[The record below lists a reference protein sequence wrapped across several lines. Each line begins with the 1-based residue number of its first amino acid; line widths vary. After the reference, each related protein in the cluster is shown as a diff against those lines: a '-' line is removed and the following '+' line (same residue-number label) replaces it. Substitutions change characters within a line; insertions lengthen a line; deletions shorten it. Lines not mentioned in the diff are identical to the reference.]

1 MTNKDPDLLL
11 EPLGRSI
18 MVKALIISAVAH
30 VVIIFG
36 TSFGLYADWAEFGVQ
51 SPSSIKMKKKELQ
64 EQVEEE
70 ARRKA
75 AEERAAQVQ
84 EAAVAAEGDGAAAG
98 TNAPAGAAPAAAGG
112 EKPAPKAEETA
123 PAAPELEPLPPKS
136 GFSLGEDF
144 SI

>member
-98 TNAPAGAAPAAAGG
+98 TNAPGGAAPA
-112 EKPAPKAEETA
+112 PAPKAEEKA
-123 PAAPELEPLPPKS
+123 PVAPELEPLPPKS

>member
-75 AEERAAQVQ
+75 AEERAAQAQ
-84 EAAVAAEGDGAAAG
+84 EAAEGDGSAAG
-98 TNAPAGAAPAAAGG
+98 TNAPGGAAPA
-112 EKPAPKAEETA
+112 PAPKAEEKA
-123 PAAPELEPLPPKS
+123 PVAPEIEPLPPKS

>member
-70 ARRKA
+70 ARPKA

-98 TNAPAGAAPAAAGG
+98 TNAPGGAAPA
-112 EKPAPKAEETA
+112 PAPKAEEKA
-123 PAAPELEPLPPKS
+123 PVAPEIEPLPPKS

>member
-36 TSFGLYADWAEFGVQ
+36 TSFGLYADWAEYGVH
-51 SPSSIKMKKKELQ
+51 SPATIKLLQ
-64 EQVEEE
+64 KAQEEKVEEE

-75 AEERAAQVQ
+75 AEERAAQAQ
-84 EAAVAAEGDGAAAG
+84 EAAVAAEGDGSAAG
-98 TNAPAGAAPAAAGG
+98 TNAPGGAAPA
-112 EKPAPKAEETA
+112 PAPKAEEKA
-123 PAAPELEPLPPKS
+123 PVAPEIEPLPPKS

>member
-36 TSFGLYADWAEFGVQ
+36 TPFGLYADWAAFGVQ

-75 AEERAAQVQ
+75 AEARAAQVQ
-84 EAAVAAEGDGAAAG
+84 EAAVAAEGGGAPSG
-98 TNAPAGAAPAAAGG
+98 THAPGG
-112 EKPAPKAEETA
+112 VAPAPKAEE
-123 PAAPELEPLPPKS
+123 PAAVPPELEPLPPKS
-136 GFSLGEDF
+136 GFTLGEDF

>member
-75 AEERAAQVQ
+75 AEERAAQAQ
-84 EAAVAAEGDGAAAG
+84 EAAVAAEGDGSAAG
-98 TNAPAGAAPAAAGG
+98 TNAPGGAAPA
-112 EKPAPKAEETA
+112 PAPKAEEKA
-123 PAAPELEPLPPKS
+123 PVAPEIEPLPPKS

>member
-1 MTNKDPDLLL
+1 MTNRDPDLLL
-11 EPLGRSI
+11 EDFGRSI

-36 TSFGLYADWAEFGVQ
+36 TSFGLYADWAEFGVH
-51 SPSSIKMKKKELQ
+51 SPATIKMKRKELQ

-70 ARRKA
+70 ARRKS
-75 AEERAAQVQ
+75 AEERAAQAQ
-84 EAAVAAEGDGAAAG
+84 EAAVAADGASATS
-98 TNAPAGAAPAAAGG
+98 TNAPGGTAPAPAGDA
-112 EKPAPKAEETA
+112 KPAPKAEEKA
-123 PAAPELEPLPPKS
+123 PVAPELEPLPPKS

>member
-36 TSFGLYADWAEFGVQ
+36 TSFGLYADWAAFGVQ

-75 AEERAAQVQ
+75 AEARAAQAQ
-84 EAAVAAEGDGAAAG
+84 EAAVAAEGDGSAAG
-98 TNAPAGAAPAAAGG
+98 TNAPGGAAPAT
-112 EKPAPKAEETA
+112 APKAEEKA
-123 PAAPELEPLPPKS
+123 PVAPELEPLPPKS

>member
-36 TSFGLYADWAEFGVQ
+36 TSFGLYADWAAFGVQ

-84 EAAVAAEGDGAAAG
+84 EAAVAAEGDGSAAG
-98 TNAPAGAAPAAAGG
+98 TNAPSGAAPA
-112 EKPAPKAEETA
+112 PAPKAEEKA
-123 PAAPELEPLPPKS
+123 PVAPEIEPLPPKS

>member
-36 TSFGLYADWAEFGVQ
+36 TSFGLYADWAEYGVH
-51 SPSSIKMKKKELQ
+51 SPATIKLLQ
-64 EQVEEE
+64 MAQEEKVEEE

-84 EAAVAAEGDGAAAG
+84 EAAVAAEGSPAS
-98 TNAPAGAAPAAAGG
+98 TNAPGGTAPAPAEGA
-112 EKPAPKAEETA
+112 KPAAKPEEKA
-123 PAAPELEPLPPKS
+123 PAAPELEPLPPKA